1 MGIGGDLGQI
11 IGRGLGDAG
20 EKLARGF
27 LGFKKG
33 GRVPGKRGTAKKAI
47 VHSGEFILPI
57 GIPPTK
63 AQKAKV
69 AKLKSRKSKK

>member
-33 GRVPGKRGTAKKAI
+33 GRVPGKRGAPKKAI
-47 VHSGEFILPI
+47 VHGGEYILPASI
-57 GIPPTK
+57 KPTK
-63 AQKAKV
+63 AQKAAV
-69 AKLKSRKSKK
+69 AKLKNKKM